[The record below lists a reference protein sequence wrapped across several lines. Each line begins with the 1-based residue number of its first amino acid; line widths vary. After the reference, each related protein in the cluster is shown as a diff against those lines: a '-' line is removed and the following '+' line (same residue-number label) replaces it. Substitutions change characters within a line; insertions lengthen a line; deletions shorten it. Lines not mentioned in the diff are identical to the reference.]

1 MICYN
6 GKCIISNVERADTT
20 FKRALGLMLRT
31 HIKYNYGLLFSFER
45 QTTCNV
51 HMLFVPF
58 DIDIIFLDCN
68 NKVIDLCTLKSWTGR
83 YKVDCC
89 SFIECKKGTIYQNGI
104 KIGGFV
110 SF

>member
-31 HIKYNYGLLFSFER
+31 HIEDDYGLLFSFVE
-45 QTTCNV
+45 QTACDV

-68 NKVIDLCTLKSWTGR
+68 NVVLDLYTLNAWTGR

-89 SFIECKKGTIYQNGI
+89 SFIECKKGTIENNCI
-104 KIGGFV
+104 EIGGLV

>member
-20 FKRALGLMLRT
+20 FKRAFGLMLRT
-31 HIKYNYGLLFSFER
+31 HIKSDYGLLFSFVG
-45 QTTCNV
+45 QTTCDV

-68 NKVIDLCTLKSWTGR
+68 NAVIDSCTLKAWTGR

-89 SFIECKKGTIYQNGI
+89 SFIECEKDTIEKNCI
-104 KIGGFV
+104 KIGGLV